1 MPGLRLN
8 GSKWPPAC
16 PEISF
21 DHSGQVDKPASGK
34 ERKGRPH
41 GEELRGQARIDLF
54 WWNLDETYDKVQA
67 RMRATIASR
76 EASENDEFVTFTW
89 RRAEGDGSDA

>member
-1 MPGLRLN
+1 MPGLRLS

-21 DHSGQVDKPASGK
+21 HHSGHIDKPPPGRNGK
-34 ERKGRPH
+34 ADRMVKDCVAKPRMH
-41 GEELRGQARIDLF
+41 LF

-67 RMRATIASR
+67 RMRATIASG
-76 EASENDEFVTFTW
+76 EASENDEFTW
-89 RRAEGDGSDA
+89 RRLEGDGSDN